1 MVSKKSLI
9 ALQAFSKN
17 AVVGLATAAERAK
30 VKSSKTGRSFR
41 DPAPR
46 GRAACDASPRPG
58 RRRRCSR
65 APGLNGAIGATDP
78 EGEWSQN
85 RTMHAYIRRSR
96 KSARCTRIGTIFD
109 VFFCYLKQQ
118 IFFLLEQTM
127 NYFSWDVT
135 WVTFASRFVR
145 VIRVCLSSQYVINIG
160 DEERKCWQPFA
171 NVPANEEATNTCPTL
186 TECFSKGLSM
196 EKVQND
202 V

>member
-1 MVSKKSLI
+1 MKAS
-9 ALQAFSKN
+9 
-17 AVVGLATAAERAK
+17 R
-30 VKSSKTGRSFR
+30 TGRSFR
-41 DPAPR
+41 TLRLEA
-46 GRAACDASPRPG
+46 
-58 RRRRCSR
+58 
-65 APGLNGAIGATDP
+65 
-78 EGEWSQN
+78 E
-85 RTMHAYIRRSR
+85 RRSTLHR
-96 KSARCTRIGTIFD
+96 VTENVAGAHVHQAWAVLLARPTLRVSGVKIVRCMPTYAHLGNQRR
-109 VFFCYLKQQ
+109 VRESEQYLMFSSVTWNNKC
-118 IFFLLEQTM
+118 FFLVEQTM

-135 WVTFASRFVR
+135 WVTYASRFVR